1 MIVIRRNIVRN
12 REPIITICCSLF
24 IERIRRYG
32 FHSSFGG
39 VCTQLTLT
47 AAAGI
52 VWLIA
57 IVEIPSGYRTGRCWQ
72 TARTREQTELLF
84 TTGQRSLTG
93 PDNS

>member
-1 MIVIRRNIVRN
+1 M
-12 REPIITICCSLF
+12 ICCVLF
-24 IERIRRYG
+24 QGELG
-32 FHSSFGG
+32 VMVNSVFGG
-39 VCTQLTLT
+39 GRTYLTLT

-57 IVEIPSGYRTGRCWQ
+57 LVEKPSRYRTGRCWQ
-72 TARTREQTELLF
+72 TGRTREQTELLF

>member
-1 MIVIRRNIVRN
+1 MV
-12 REPIITICCSLF
+12 
-24 IERIRRYG
+24 
-32 FHSSFGG
+32 HSFFGG
-39 VCTQLTLT
+39 VRTYLTLT

-57 IVEIPSGYRTGRCWQ
+57 LAEIPGGYGTGRCWK
-72 TARTREQTELLF
+72 TAGRTREQTELLF